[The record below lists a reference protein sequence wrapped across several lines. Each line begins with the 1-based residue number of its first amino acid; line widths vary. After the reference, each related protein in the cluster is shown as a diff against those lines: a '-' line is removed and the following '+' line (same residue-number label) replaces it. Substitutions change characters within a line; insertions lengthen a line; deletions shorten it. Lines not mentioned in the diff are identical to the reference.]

1 MAFTS
6 DDLDAI
12 ERAIATGEL
21 RVSYAD
27 RTVEYRS
34 MDELLKAR
42 QLILGSLNG
51 RAKQTRGVTDKGF

>member
-21 RVSYAD
+21 EVEYAD
-27 RTVEYRS
+27 RRVRYRS
-34 MDELLKAR
+34 MEELIKAR
-42 QLILGSLNG
+42 DLILNKLSG
-51 RAKQTRGVTDKGF
+51 RPRQTLGVTDKGL